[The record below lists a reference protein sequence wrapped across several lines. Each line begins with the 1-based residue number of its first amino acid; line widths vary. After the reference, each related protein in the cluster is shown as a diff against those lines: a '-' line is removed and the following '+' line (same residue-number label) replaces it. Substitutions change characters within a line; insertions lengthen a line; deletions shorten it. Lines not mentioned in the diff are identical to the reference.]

1 MTEEK
6 KNVESGLM
14 HKLVE
19 ITQAVERI
27 PKNGHNKHQNYDYA
41 LESDIKDVVRK
52 EMANR
57 NLMMIPNE
65 LSRTMTQIPTKN
77 GSQQLVTLEIEF
89 TVNDADSGEAF
100 KMVGYGDGQDSGDK
114 AVYKAKTGAL
124 KYALTSLFMIPTG
137 DDPEKPLQPPK
148 VIDKE
153 QLQAIEEN
161 IDQVANL
168 SNANSVNVLGTL
180 KTEIKLEKELKDMNE
195 SEFGIA
201 LQKLQS
207 WKKQYLQ
214 RQQQEK
220 QNQDSNRQ
228 QQNYQQQNP
237 TNQNIPWGQRQ

>member
-6 KNVESGLM
+6 SNVESSLM

-27 PKNGHNKHQNYDYA
+27 PKNGHNSHQNYDYA

-65 LSRTMTQIPTKN
+65 LSRTTTEIPTKK
-77 GSQQLVTLEIEF
+77 GSQQLVTLKIEF
-89 TVNDADSGEAF
+89 TVNDADSGEAI

-148 VIDKE
+148 SITSE
-153 QLQAIEEN
+153 QLDAINNLIE
-161 IDQVANL
+161 QVASI
-168 SNANSVNVLGTL
+168 SNTNAANVLGTL
-180 KTEIKLEKELKDMNE
+180 KAELHVTKELKDMNE
-195 SEFGIA
+195 EEFGIA
-201 LQKLQS
+201 LQRLQT
-207 WKKQYLQ
+207 WKKKYLKK
-214 RQQQEK
+214 QQQES
-220 QNQDSNRQ
+220 QNQETTRQ
-228 QQNYQQQNP
+228 QQNYQHQNP
-237 TNQNIPWGQRQ
+237 TSQNIPWGQRQ

>member
-124 KYALTSLFMIPTG
+124 KYTSRVHTYAMTAWRSPQVERLI
-137 DDPEKPLQPPK
+137 
-148 VIDKE
+148 
-153 QLQAIEEN
+153 N
-161 IDQVANL
+161 I
-168 SNANSVNVLGTL
+168 
-180 KTEIKLEKELKDMNE
+180 
-195 SEFGIA
+195 
-201 LQKLQS
+201 LQKADF
-207 WKKQYLQ
+207 
-214 RQQQEK
+214 
-220 QNQDSNRQ
+220 NQLLS
-228 QQNYQQQNP
+228 
-237 TNQNIPWGQRQ
+237 

>member
-1 MTEEK
+1 MSENEEECS
-6 KNVESGLM
+6 KNLM

-19 ITQAVERI
+19 ITAAVDRI
-27 PKNGHNKHQNYDYA
+27 PKNGHNDHQNYDYA
-41 LESDIKDVVRK
+41 LESDIKDVVRT
-52 EMANR
+52 EMAKR

-65 LSRTMTQIPTKN
+65 LSRTTTQIPTRN
-77 GSQQLVTLEIEF
+77 GSHQLVTLQIEY
-89 TVNDADSGEAF
+89 TVNDADSGESI

-153 QLQAIEEN
+153 QLQAIEEL
-161 IDQVANL
+161 IDHVANL
-168 SNANSVNVLGTL
+168 SNANSANVLGTL

-214 RQQQEK
+214 RQQQEN

-228 QQNYQQQNP
+228 QQNYQQQNS